1 MINDN
6 FFSSHLSLVPL
17 LEKINEKGIAVRTDY
32 RKEANLPILP
42 KRNSASGEVRLKLW
56 NPVQRKQEEVTYI
69 FRLSLDLSFILTGN
83 QNKLIKIQCHKV
95 NKPLQGMA
103 P

>member
-1 MINDN
+1 MMRRISPAEAISYN
-6 FFSSHLSLVPL
+6 VTV
-17 LEKINEKGIAVRTDY
+17 AVCAKY

>member
-1 MINDN
+1 MGKKEVEGQGINKMKTFN
-6 FFSSHLSLVPL
+6 KASQYL
-17 LEKINEKGIAVRTDY
+17 AVCAKY

-42 KRNSASGEVRLKLW
+42 KRISASGEVRLKLW

-69 FRLSLDLSFILTGN
+69 FRLSLDLTFILTGN